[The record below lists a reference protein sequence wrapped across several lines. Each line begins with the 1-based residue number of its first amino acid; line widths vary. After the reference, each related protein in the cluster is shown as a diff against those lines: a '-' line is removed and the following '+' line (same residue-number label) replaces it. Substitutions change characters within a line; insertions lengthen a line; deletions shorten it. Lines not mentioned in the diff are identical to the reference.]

1 MKRNKRKTF
10 AYRPSDKI
18 ISRESIV
25 SVDFRSSRDHW
36 ILPAAFGSIKTG
48 GTSSP
53 LSGAGGWILLVV
65 SAIGLYFGI
74 QSMKDTAAVMK
85 WKIIGCTLQRN
96 CAGSICDHFV
106 DWNNCNDLSKERKR

>member
-25 SVDFRSSRDHW
+25 SV
-36 ILPAAFGSIKTG
+36 ILGAAGIIGYYLLLFGSIKTG

-74 QSMKDTAAVMK
+74 QSMKDHWMY
-85 WKIIGCTLQRN
+85 LQRN
-96 CAGSICDHFV
+96 CAGSICDHFY